1 MTPREKLVKLLESS
15 DENRGDF
22 ARISIGQV
30 GQGRKPTH
38 FKRLSVPQ
46 EEADRL
52 ANLGAYEMIAHW
64 DNVRLFYTQALIAG
78 AILSGEFDKLIIV
91 TPSQYGKLIADDE
104 PVLTRHGWKKHGD
117 LRIGDEVVSP
127 NGDFVPVIY
136 VHPKQ
141 MADREVVFA
150 NGDRIKCHHNHEW
163 VYSSTTGR
171 RREKCLKTI
180 STAEMERRGLTLPDG
195 AAKYR
200 MPVRMPLVGE
210 HKKLAVN
217 PYVMGAWL
225 GDGSTTKGQICS
237 AKDDIAVLDKCREY
251 YPDGSEWVHK
261 DTGVITRSFKGLA
274 DDMSEYGLCYEE
286 HKEEKRIPDEYFTAS
301 IEQRMELLAGLID
314 TDGYQYRED
323 GRYYFVTSGRQLK
336 EDFEALISTFGWK
349 VSTVEH
355 QPIMS
360 SSGIQ
365 GKSVYWTIGFNP
377 TMDIPCVLERKKT
390 TRKAKQKGLGIV
402 AIHEIEPVQGNCIT
416 VEGGLYC
423 VGRHMIPTHNSW
435 LLGHIAFLH
444 AYNGHRVNLV
454 ASTGDRSNVIMSYV
468 ARAASESNQEVKNAL
483 AGDMMKKIDRLDRS
497 LSQSRISFAQGGS
510 VEAFS
515 LGDTF
520 DDLAHNK
527 AIGRGGAYIVDEAAL
542 ISDEALSEIG
552 RSEFSSV
559 DGTKEVVCMI
569 SNPHKVGSFYDSL
582 TQDDVPDRTLII
594 WADIL
599 TAVQEGRWSKE
610 HALTSEFANHVDT
623 LERYLLCEL
632 PTEGVGMF
640 DTAKVVERAPRP
652 HDIHVLGVDA
662 AYKGKDDIYIT
673 DTVFTEYG
681 VHFNDILRVRKTRWV
696 DGVTSKD
703 IADSIARIYHTLDA
717 ALVCVDV
724 GFGVWLIEALA
735 LRGVMVR
742 GVNFA
747 AGTTPER
754 KKARHYS
761 AVNGANLRAE
771 MHLDL
776 QDLMDN
782 QKCTFAPSVWKE
794 IKETLPH
801 VTSERKASG
810 KIIVRPKIEIK
821 NEIGHSPD
829 AFDSVLLSLHAA
841 VLYTEDNAVF
851 IA

>member
-1 MTPREKLVKLLESS
+1 MTPREKLDKLLEAS

-30 GQGRKPTH
+30 GQGKKPAH
-38 FKRLSVPQ
+38 FKRLSIPV
-46 EEADRL
+46 EDADRL

-64 DNVRLFYTQALIAG
+64 DGVRLFYTQALIAG
-78 AILSGEFDKLIIV
+78 AIISGEFDKLYIV
-91 TPSQYGKLIADDE
+91 SPSQYGK
-104 PVLTRHGWKKHGD
+104 
-117 LRIGDEVVSP
+117 
-127 NGDFVPVIY
+127 
-136 VHPKQ
+136 
-141 MADREVVFA
+141 
-150 NGDRIKCHHNHEW
+150 
-163 VYSSTTGR
+163 
-171 RREKCLKTI
+171 
-180 STAEMERRGLTLPDG
+180 
-195 AAKYR
+195 
-200 MPVRMPLVGE
+200 
-210 HKKLAVN
+210 
-217 PYVMGAWL
+217 
-225 GDGSTTKGQICS
+225 
-237 AKDDIAVLDKCREY
+237 
-251 YPDGSEWVHK
+251 
-261 DTGVITRSFKGLA
+261 
-274 DDMSEYGLCYEE
+274 
-286 HKEEKRIPDEYFTAS
+286 
-301 IEQRMELLAGLID
+301 
-314 TDGYQYRED
+314 
-323 GRYYFVTSGRQLK
+323 
-336 EDFEALISTFGWK
+336 
-349 VSTVEH
+349 
-355 QPIMS
+355 
-360 SSGIQ
+360 
-365 GKSVYWTIGFNP
+365 
-377 TMDIPCVLERKKT
+377 
-390 TRKAKQKGLGIV
+390 
-402 AIHEIEPVQGNCIT
+402 
-416 VEGGLYC
+416 
-423 VGRHMIPTHNSW
+423 SW

-542 ISDEALSEIG
+542 ISDDALSEIG

-582 TQDDVPDRTLII
+582 TQENVPERTLII

-610 HALTSEFANHVDT
+610 HAVNSEFAHHVDT

-632 PTEGVGMF
+632 PTAGTGMY

-652 HDIHVLGVDA
+652 GDIHVLGVDA

-681 VHFNDILRVRKTRWV
+681 VHFNDILRVRKKTWI

-703 IADSIARIYHTLDA
+703 IADSIARIYHTLNA

-735 LRGVMVR
+735 LRGVMVK
-742 GVNFA
+742 GINFA
-747 AGTTPER
+747 SGTTPER
-754 KKARHYS
+754 KKARHYA

-782 QKCTFAPSVWKE
+782 QKCTFAPNVYKE
-794 IKETLPH
+794 IKDTLPH
-801 VTSERKASG
+801 VTSERKSTG
-810 KIIVRPKIEIK
+810 RIIVRPKIEIK